1 MDISGILINYIEDSF
16 ISYKI
21 SIKLV
26 NFVKKVI
33 ATDIPGSYV
42 LQIFFKRSINLTV
55 VLRT

>member
-1 MDISGILINYIEDSF
+1 MDISGILINYIGDSF

-33 ATDIPGSYV
+33 ATDIPGSCV